1 MEAERLPVAGVVDR
15 RHEVGALVLLRW
27 AGDCGPYMVTGR
39 DGRDYILAPLEAD
52 GEEFLC
58 ATKHIAMVLK

>member
-1 MEAERLPVAGVVDR
+1 MAAERLPAAEVVDR

-27 AGDCGPYMVTGR
+27 VGDCGPYMVTGR
-39 DGRDYILAPLEAD
+39 DGSDYILAPMDAD

-58 ATKHIAMVLK
+58 APKHIERVLK